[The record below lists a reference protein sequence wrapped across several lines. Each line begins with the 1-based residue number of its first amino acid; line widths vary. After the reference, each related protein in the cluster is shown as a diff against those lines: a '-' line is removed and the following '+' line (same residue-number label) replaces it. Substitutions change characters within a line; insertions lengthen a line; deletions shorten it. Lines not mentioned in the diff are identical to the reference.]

1 MALPDKE
8 RYRRLS
14 LLFLLLAFLAAAFIF
29 YNGLQGEEESM
40 SRSDSW
46 VEWIGKL
53 IDPAGKLDPYWLSFG
68 VRKAAHLS
76 EYALYGFFGMLSIKC
91 REKTGKRL
99 YFFEA
104 VTALL
109 LTAIFDEFFQM
120 FFGRTSAAYDVLIDA
135 CGGGI
140 GMLLAAAVFAVIIR
154 KRRKNDVTE

>member
-1 MALPDKE
+1 MASPNKE
-8 RYRRLS
+8 KYRRLS
-14 LLFLLLAFLAAAFIF
+14 LFFLFLAVLSAAFIF
-29 YNGLQGEEESM
+29 YNALQWEEESM

-46 VEWIGKL
+46 MDLIGKC
-53 IDPAGKLDPYWLSFG
+53 IDPAGKLDPYWFSFG

-91 REKTGKRL
+91 RELMGKRL

-120 FFGRTSAAYDVLIDA
+120 FFGRTSAVYDVLIDA
-135 CGGGI
+135 FGGGI
-140 GMLLAAAVFAVIIR
+140 GMLFAAALSAVILKR
-154 KRRKNDVTE
+154 RRKNDATK